1 MDERTIL
8 IACTFVFALFGW
20 YSANA
25 VGKTQIVRLV
35 DVFVY
40 GPYLAFLAL
49 NKDYTL
55 GFFDKMALL
64 FIGVTTVTY
73 NARNYLHS
81 V

>member
-1 MDERTIL
+1 MDERSIL

-25 VGKTQIVRLV
+25 VKKTQIVRLV

-40 GPYLAFLAL
+40 GPYLAFIAL
-49 NKDYTL
+49 SRDYTL

-81 V
+81 S

>member
-1 MDERTIL
+1 MDEQSIL

-25 VGKTQIVRLV
+25 VAKTQLVRLV

-40 GPYLAFLAL
+40 GPYLAFMAL
-49 NKDYTL
+49 SRDYTL

-64 FIGVTTVTY
+64 FIGATTVTY
-73 NARNYLHS
+73 NARNYLRS
-81 V
+81 S